1 METLYFLFFMRLLQF
16 IGLLFVIGGLRNMP
30 VAATAVAKAI
40 AGQTEWPH
48 AWGVI
53 AAVAGRLWGGG
64 LTVWVLQYFIN
75 QERKLRVGQQE
86 LPDEPWRINPMWAEK
101 RIRLSNRTAIVG
113 LSIAAAVFLTVF
125 VPLAISL
132 NDRKAFW
139 WLGGLGVLWLLFAR
153 AAWMNRKWNQAEF
166 RLAHVPGIIGGP
178 LTGVVILHEDFRPGT
193 SFEVSLR
200 CMRSNEK
207 RSRAVYSE
215 DHTEGSAIW
224 SSVLYIDKPLA
235 TIQRGT
241 TAIPVSFAI
250 PIECAATTL
259 KPVPGQRPVR
269 WKLHVNVKNEAA
281 LGGCAFEVPVFRTA
295 ESRPDFELAE
305 ELVAPFHED
314 VDVPTVLQRVHWQ
327 RKILPSGSE
336 SWEFSLLDPVGLCIV
351 LGVTAASAVG
361 LWAAIM
367 WFRASP
373 FTAFGGFFAAVFL
386 FIGLYTL
393 AEMLLWRSSVEIG
406 DTWLTIESGYWGFRR
421 RVTVPRD
428 QTTHLTCQMEFRKGN
443 GEWWRIAARPSVLLD
458 PATKEVIARDED
470 SEEEE
475 EEHEE
480 SGVIAVSM
488 PTLQIARRLDGRVE
502 AEKVQAWMAEQ
513 LGVSSSTSLS
523 GQN

>member
-1 METLYFLFFMRLLQF
+1 MQTLYFLFFMRLLQF
-16 IGLLFVIGGLRNMP
+16 IGILFVLGGLRNMP

-40 AGQTEWPH
+40 AGQIEWP
-48 AWGVI
+48 AACELI

-64 LTVWVLQYFIN
+64 LAVWFLQYCIN

-101 RIRLSNRTAIVG
+101 HIRLSNRTAIIG

-125 VPLAISL
+125 VPLAISV
-132 NDRKAFW
+132 NNGNASW
-139 WLGGLGVLWLLFAR
+139 WLGGLGVILLLFAR

-193 SFEVSLR
+193 SFEVSLK

-215 DHTEGSAIW
+215 DHTEGRTEW
-224 SSVLYIDKPLA
+224 SSVLYIDKPLP

-269 WKLHVNVKNEAA
+269 WKLNVNVKNEAA
-281 LGGCAFEVPVFRTA
+281 LGGCAFEVPVFRTSD
-295 ESRPDFELAE
+295 SRPDFELAE
-305 ELVAPFHED
+305 ELVAPYHEA
-314 VDVPTVLQRVHWQ
+314 VHVPTVLQRVHWQ
-327 RKILPSGSE
+327 RKILPSGNE
-336 SWEFSLLDPVGLCIV
+336 SWEFSLLDPAGLCIV
-351 LGVTAASAVG
+351 IGVTAVSAVG
-361 LWAAIM
+361 LWAVIM

-373 FTAFGGFFAAVFL
+373 FTAFGGIFAAVFL
-386 FIGLYTL
+386 FIGLYTGV
-393 AEMLLWRSSVEIG
+393 EMLLWRSSIEIG
-406 DTWLTIESGYWGFRR
+406 DTWLAIESGLWGFRR
-421 RVTVPRD
+421 RVTVPHD
-428 QTTHLTCQMEFRKGN
+428 TTTRLECQIEFRKGN
-443 GEWWRIAARPSVLLD
+443 GEWWCISIRPTMLLD
-458 PATKEVIARDED
+458 PVTKQIIAGDED
-470 SEEEE
+470 
-475 EEHEE
+475 EE
-480 SGVIAVSM
+480 SDETFIPI
-488 PTLQIARRLDGRVE
+488 PTLQIAKRLDGRVE

-513 LGVSSSTSLS
+513 LGIGCSRE
-523 GQN
+523 